1 MHLIDIVGWTAA
13 VITLVYT
20 ALGLPMQIR
29 KNSVNK
35 STKGLSLFMTALM
48 FLTFS
53 SWVVYAILKRDWYIL
68 APNFVGAVG
77 VFVILVQFWLY
88 RVRD

>member
-1 MHLIDIVGWTAA
+1 MPLLHIIGWSVA
-13 VITLVYT
+13 VITLIYT

-35 STKGLSLFMTALM
+35 STSGLSLFMTLLM

-53 SWVVYAILKRDWYIL
+53 SWVFYALLKSDWYIL
-68 APNFVGAVG
+68 VPNFVGGVG
-77 VFVILVQFWLY
+77 AMILLVQFWLY
-88 RVRD
+88 RGR

>member
-1 MHLIDIVGWTAA
+1 MPLLRIIGWSAA
-13 VITLVYT
+13 VITLIYT

-35 STKGLSLFMTALM
+35 STSGLSLFMTLLM

-53 SWVVYAILKRDWYIL
+53 SWVFYALLKSDWYIL
-68 APNFVGAVG
+68 VPNSVGGVGAM
-77 VFVILVQFWLY
+77 ILLVQFWLY
-88 RVRD
+88 RGR